1 MSAPPLHP
9 SPSTFPHPP
18 RPRSSTSS
26 PCSPPS
32 ALFHPS
38 LSFPPHVTLSPPPSP
53 LPSVLV
59 TLRQFEDPR
68 DAEDAIRGRDE
79 YDFDRNRLRAELAS
93 SPPLPSFPFPPS
105 HHPLPPSPFSLPPSV
120 SLCPLALC
128 NHVPPRYNP
137 VPSSPH
143 FTNPQF
149 ADPRDTK
156 DAIRRRD
163 EYDFD
168 ENCLRVE
175 LAHGSPGRLQC
186 ICRRKA
192 SQRRT
197 LVEFQNSWCYRR
209 PSDRPCMSSSMSGR
223 SHRTVYVGNL
233 PGDTR
238 ESEVEDLFAK
248 YGKILDIEL
257 KLPPRPPGFAFVEFA
272 DPRDAEDAI
281 RGRDGYDFDGN
292 RLRVEL
298 AHGGRGAGGGF
309 GGGRGGDFQR
319 GPSRRTEYRVIVK
332 NLPTSASWQDLKDHM
347 RRAGDVCFAQ
357 VFKERDGMMGIVDY
371 SNEEDM
377 S

>member
-1 MSAPPLHP
+1 V
-9 SPSTFPHPP
+9 
-18 RPRSSTSS
+18 
-26 PCSPPS
+26 
-32 ALFHPS
+32 FH
-38 LSFPPHVTLSPPPSP
+38 
-53 LPSVLV
+53 
-59 TLRQFEDPR
+59 
-68 DAEDAIRGRDE
+68 A
-79 YDFDRNRLRAELAS
+79 
-93 SPPLPSFPFPPS
+93 
-105 HHPLPPSPFSLPPSV
+105 
-120 SLCPLALC
+120 
-128 NHVPPRYNP
+128 
-137 VPSSPH
+137 
-143 FTNPQF
+143 
-149 ADPRDTK
+149 
-156 DAIRRRD
+156 
-163 EYDFD
+163 
-168 ENCLRVE
+168 
-175 LAHGSPGRLQC
+175 
-186 ICRRKA
+186 
-192 SQRRT
+192 
-197 LVEFQNSWCYRR
+197 NSWCYRR

-377 S
+377 KYAVSQAAGWVQCGESGSWVGQAAGGSGSWVGGRGNTGGTKSVRSLGCDVIMGVKATAAWEGRGNTGIRKLDDSEFKNPFSRGVYIRVSLESAPSPFRLHS

>member
-175 LAHGSPGRLQC
+175 LAHGGREGGGGFG
-186 ICRRKA
+186 
-192 SQRRT
+192 
-197 LVEFQNSWCYRR
+197 V
-209 PSDRPCMSSSMSGR
+209 DRGRGGGLSSGGGR
-223 SHRTVYVGNL
+223 AEQST
-233 PGDTR
+233 
-238 ESEVEDLFAK
+238 A
-248 YGKILDIEL
+248 
-257 KLPPRPPGFAFVEFA
+257 FA